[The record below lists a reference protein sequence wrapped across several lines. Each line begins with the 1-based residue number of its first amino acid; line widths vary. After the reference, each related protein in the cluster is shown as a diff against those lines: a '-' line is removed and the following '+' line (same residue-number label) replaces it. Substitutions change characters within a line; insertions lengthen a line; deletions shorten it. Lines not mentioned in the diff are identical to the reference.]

1 MRFPVVLFDLDGTL
15 IDSTPMILASFQHA
29 TKTVLGEAV
38 PDEAIFAI
46 VGGPTLEAQM
56 RSFAPDRVEE
66 LVAVYRAHNTPLH
79 DHLQLCAGMGDVL
92 ATLKAE
98 GRRLGIVTSKRRH
111 TTQLA
116 LDRLEIE
123 RFFDTIV
130 TSDETA
136 THKPSPE
143 PVQLALTRLDAA
155 PGAAAYVGDSP
166 YDVGSARAAGVFSI
180 AVSWGGMHNVTDAD
194 AVVADT
200 EELLAVL

>member
-1 MRFPVVLFDLDGTL
+1 VRFPVVLFDLDGTL

-29 TKTVLGEAV
+29 TRTVLGREIPAA
-38 PDEAIFAI
+38 EIFAV

-56 RSFAPDRVEE
+56 RSFSPERVDE

-79 DHLQLCAGMGDVL
+79 QELELCAGMGDAL

-98 GRRLGIVTSKRRH
+98 GRKLGIVTSKRRK
-111 TTQLA
+111 TAQLA

-123 RFFDTIV
+123 HYFDTIA
-130 TSDETA
+130 TSDDTA

-143 PVQLALTRLDAA
+143 PVQLALERLGVEPRD
-155 PGAAAYVGDSP
+155 AAYVGDSP
-166 YDVGSARAAGVFSI
+166 YDVGSARAAGVFAV
-180 AVSWGGMHNVTDAD
+180 AVSWGGMHNVEDAD
-194 AVVADT
+194 AVVANT